1 MKVFEAPHGTVVTTK
16 NRVFIEEDNNGA
28 LVEVSSLLE
37 EVSLAN
43 KGTITLPEGYY
54 SVKCIITIEKD

>member
-1 MKVFEAPHGTVVTTK
+1 MKVFEAPHGTVVTTE

-28 LVEVSSLLE
+28 LE
-37 EVSLAN
+37 EVLLAN